1 LVKFHNYGFD
11 IKYSVLVEFGRI
23 TGSIFLARLNVQS
36 ERVQRLIDERVVPLF
51 FAYESIAALTK
62 ALNTALQTAGI
73 PGTLHPN
80 RLHTLL
86 SNDLSRG
93 VNEATIELT
102 EQATVLAFAQD
113 ASIPERASKT
123 LGDLQRE
130 AVRLHLFAGAT
141 GSEAGERMGLPAA
154 VVVRLL
160 GGGKEFPPQSGSAVL
175 AAEETLDQRQ
185 LPPDWSY
192 QDTAVARCMEAF
204 ARRPSGRIGLIL
216 PTGAGKT
223 RTALRIVLTM
233 LEKSSNAKAPVYWVT
248 HRRNLREQA
257 FRELQKL
264 IAEGHERI
272 TAERLTELANRI
284 KFVMVGN
291 LAPLLEGAAVKP
303 ALIVVDEAHHA
314 AAPSYGPVFANPWGA
329 PVLLLTAT
337 PNRSDSLPIGI
348 DEIAFTI
355 TYRELA
361 ERRAV
366 LTPKFLDLPVE
377 NFDWSPEAVDDLADY
392 IIDRTSAEFTKVLV
406 LAPRVDR
413 VEEFYRALLNR
424 LPEDHPLELEDLGYV
439 HGTGNSL
446 GIGNE
451 DFLARFSNKPRAVL
465 VSAQL
470 LLEGFDDPGINT
482 VVLTYPSTSVIRLM
496 QAAGRCVRYAPDKR
510 AAYVVQAR
518 NDSIAYHFDQ
528 RWLYQEIDD
537 FLRPQLKDIEYGS
550 IANLKEIANSIFQSH
565 NVDAGVTTRMLR
577 RIETIVPGETCRIFL
592 YGLPYFGA
600 EDKFETEARWS
611 ATLETAD
618 VSNMLRTLFNGFCA
632 LGADLSDPSDYLVR
646 DGVAHGVVKDVAQGS
661 RWMEM
666 MGLLTASYFAKRE
679 VHGPAPIESSGS
691 RPYRPNSATTW
702 LKYVTLT
709 FRPAVPAVLVDFLK
723 DCHNAQQVEA
733 LYLERLT
740 EHAAAVKVPLPLG
753 GSEAF
758 LLSTESKNELDTAT
772 SSLRTKLAA
781 VEPQDQF
788 GALAAFIAGAP
799 YLGLPMRL
807 LARFEFLVNTVDRS
821 ERILILKDLTNHE
834 PKEVAND

>member
-1 LVKFHNYGFD
+1 M
-11 IKYSVLVEFGRI
+11 
-23 TGSIFLARLNVQS
+23 ARLNVQS

-51 FAYESIAALTK
+51 FAYGSIAALTK
-62 ALNTALQTAGI
+62 ALNAALQTAGI
-73 PGTLHPN
+73 AGTLHPN

-93 VNEATIELT
+93 VNDATIELT
-102 EQATVLAFAQD
+102 EQAAGVALTQD
-113 ASIPERASKT
+113 GSIHERATKAME
-123 LGDLQRE
+123 DLQRE
-130 AVRLHLFAGAT
+130 ASRLHLFAGAT
-141 GSEAGERMGLPAA
+141 GNEAGERLGLPAA
-154 VVVRLL
+154 VAIRLL
-160 GGGKEFPPQSGSAVL
+160 SGNAETASLRSSAVL
-175 AAEETLDQRQ
+175 PAEEALDHRQ

-192 QDTAVARCMEAF
+192 QDTAVARCIEAF
-204 ARRPSGRIGLIL
+204 GRRPSSRIGLIL

-223 RTALRIVLTM
+223 RTALRIVLMM
-233 LEKSSNAKAPVYWVT
+233 LEKSRDPKAPVYWVT

-257 FRELQKL
+257 YRELQKL
-264 IAEGHERI
+264 IAEGHEQI

-291 LAPLLEGAAVKP
+291 LTPLLEGAAVKP
-303 ALIVVDEAHHA
+303 TLIVVDEAHHA
-314 AAPSYGPVFANPWGA
+314 AAPSYGPVFANPWSA

-377 NFDWSPEAVDDLADY
+377 NFDWSSEAVDDLADY
-392 IIDRTSAEFTKVLV
+392 IIDRTTSEFTKVLV

-413 VEEFYRALLNR
+413 VEEFYRALLDR
-424 LPEDHPLELEDLGYV
+424 LPDDHPLELSDLGYV

-465 VSAQL
+465 ISAQL

-550 IANLKEIANSIFQSH
+550 IADLKEIATSLLQSH
-565 NVDAGVTTRMLR
+565 NVDAGVATRLLS
-577 RIETIVPGETCRIFL
+577 RINAIVPGETCRLFL
-592 YGLPYFGA
+592 YGLPYFGT
-600 EDKFETEARWS
+600 EDKFDTDARWS
-611 ATLETAD
+611 ATLETTE
-618 VSNMLRTLFNGFCA
+618 VSIMLRTLFNGFCA

-646 DGVAHGVVKDVAQGS
+646 DGAAHGVVRDVAQGS
-661 RWMEM
+661 RWIEM

-702 LKYVTLT
+702 LKYVTFA
-709 FRPAVPAVLVDFLK
+709 FRPAVPSALAEFLR
-723 DCHNAQQVEA
+723 DCHNIAEIEA
-733 LYLERLT
+733 RYLDAPT
-740 EHAAAVKVPLPLG
+740 SWAAAIKVPLPLG

-758 LLSTESKNELDTAT
+758 ILDDLAFAELDQAT
-772 SSLRTKLAA
+772 HQLRSSLADAK
-781 VEPQDQF
+781 PKDQF
-788 GALAAFIAGAP
+788 SVLAGCIAGAEYVRVP
-799 YLGLPMRL
+799 VRL
-807 LARFEFLVNTVDRS
+807 ALRFEFLLTPAAKADRVLMLN
-821 ERILILKDLTNHE
+821 I
-834 PKEVAND
+834 

>member
-1 LVKFHNYGFD
+1 M
-11 IKYSVLVEFGRI
+11 
-23 TGSIFLARLNVQS
+23 ARLNVQS
-36 ERVQRLIDERVVPLF
+36 ERVQRLIDERMIPLF
-51 FAYESIAALTK
+51 FVCGSIAALTK
-62 ALNTALQTAGI
+62 ALNSALKGAGVS
-73 PGTLHPN
+73 GTLHPN

-102 EQATVLAFAQD
+102 EQATAIAFAQD
-113 ASIPERASKT
+113 SSIQERATNAQS
-123 LGDLQRE
+123 DLHRE
-130 AVRLHLFAGAT
+130 ASRLHLFAGAN
-141 GSEAGERMGLPAA
+141 GNEAAERLGLPAA
-154 VVVRLL
+154 VAVRLL
-160 GGGKEFPPQSGSAVL
+160 SGKPEASTLRGSTTLL
-175 AAEETLDQRQ
+175 ADDILDQRQ

-192 QDTAVARCMEAF
+192 QDTAVARCIEAF
-204 ARRPSGRIGLIL
+204 GRRPSGRVGLIL

-223 RTALRIVLTM
+223 RTALRIVSTM
-233 LEKSSNAKAPVYWVT
+233 LEKSGDPKAPVYWVT

-257 FRELQKL
+257 YRELQKL
-264 IAEGHERI
+264 IAEGHEQI

-291 LAPLLEGAAVKP
+291 LTPLLEGAAVRP
-303 ALIVVDEAHHA
+303 TLLVVDEAHHA
-314 AAPSYGPVFANPWGA
+314 AAPSYGPVFANPWGV

-377 NFDWSPEAVDDLADY
+377 NFDWSAEAVDDLVDY
-392 IIDRTSAEFTKVLV
+392 VIDRTSTEFTKVLV

-413 VEEFYRALLNR
+413 VEEFYRALVNR
-424 LPEDHPLELEDLGYV
+424 LPEDHPLELEDLGFV

-518 NDSIAYHFDQ
+518 NDSLAYHFDQ

-550 IANLKEIANSIFQSH
+550 ISELKEIMGSLFQSH
-565 NVDAGVTTRMLR
+565 NVDAGVATRLLS
-577 RIETIVPGETCRIFL
+577 RIDGIVPGETCRLFL

-600 EDKFETEARWS
+600 EDTFDTDARWG
-611 ATLETAD
+611 ATLET
-618 VSNMLRTLFNGFCA
+618 SNSSIMLRTLFNGYCA
-632 LGADLSDPSDYLVR
+632 LGADLSDPSDYLMR
-646 DGVAHGVVKDVAQGS
+646 DGVAHGVVKDVVQGS
-661 RWMEM
+661 RWLEM

-679 VHGPAPIESSGS
+679 VHGPAPLETSGS
-691 RPYRPNSATTW
+691 RPYRPNGATTW
-702 LKYVTLT
+702 LKYITFS
-709 FRPAVPAVLVDFLK
+709 FRPAVPSALAEFLR
-723 DCHNAQQVEA
+723 DCHNIAEMESR
-733 LYLERLT
+733 YLEAPT
-740 EHAAAVKVPLPLG
+740 SWAAAIKVPLPLG

-758 LLSTESKNELDTAT
+758 ILDELAFAELDQAT
-772 SSLRTKLAA
+772 HLLRSRLADT
-781 VEPQDQF
+781 EPKNQF
-788 GALAAFIAGAP
+788 SVLAGCIAGADHVRVP
-799 YLGLPMRL
+799 VRL
-807 LARFEFLVNTVDRS
+807 ALRFEFLLSPAAKADRV
-821 ERILILKDLTNHE
+821 LMLN
-834 PKEVAND
+834 A